1 MHNRTQDWRSDS
13 KAETKQQS
21 STGGANPRFARR
33 RFLGAG
39 AALMGS
45 AVLAGYNQVA
55 DASHTS
61 SPSDPLPNNV
71 VPGTIERIVM
81 PDTLYVRNSEG
92 SKTIELSENAEFHRA
107 RAGAASG
114 LDDFFVGDEIVAEG
128 QWSGDVFAATALV
141 QMLRLVEGPVLD
153 RNGDKLQTV

>member
-1 MHNRTQDWRSDS
+1 MHDHTQDWRSDS

-61 SPSDPLPNNV
+61 SPSDSLPNNV
-71 VPGTIERIVM
+71 VPGTIERIVI
-81 PDTLYVRNSEG
+81 PGTLYVRNSEG
-92 SKTIELSENAEFHRA
+92 SKTIELSENADFTVLAQGPHQ
-107 RAGAASG
+107 AATISSSVTKSSRRGSG
-114 LDDFFVGDEIVAEG
+114 LVA
-128 QWSGDVFAATALV
+128 SL
-141 QMLRLVEGPVLD
+141 LPRL
-153 RNGDKLQTV
+153 